1 MTKEE
6 LFKGIKTLNDSA
18 LLKVSKNGMEAVLTP
33 IEDDLNR
40 EYLTGLSDML
50 AKLGITYG
58 ILATPEQAHEDGK
71 WLVAKGDPP
80 VNGEDGR
87 LEFMPK
93 FEDIKNAS
101 SEPIEKIINVG
112 EGDVIAKIIQPTP
125 GKTGK
130 NVFGEEVPPKPG
142 RQAPFKLGDGAA
154 VSAEGEELLA
164 SRSGIVEFKE
174 EKITVLDEY
183 TVNGDLAGNL
193 EFWGRL
199 FTITGSIPGAFNV
212 LIWGDLTVGG
222 NIEGGA
228 RVDVNGNLKVGG
240 LIRGNDTVVEVGHD
254 LSCKAIEYAHV
265 HVKGDVEIGDYALK
279 ADCKVRGY
287 AWAVQGRGAIMGG
300 DLFIGHSLA
309 VNALGTATNI
319 FTHISIGFDFD
330 SMDKYNKLVDKI
342 EEISKKIIE
351 AQDNLRKIEMLEQ
364 KGTLDEKYLF
374 IKKYLTESI
383 VRLGEE
389 TVEKKDELEWL
400 EKKLMERQS
409 AVVAVNKNVYA
420 NTTITIYN
428 ANLDIKDDINGKHKF
443 IYKNGEIIAVSI
455 S

>member
-1 MTKEE
+1 MTKED

-18 LLKVSKNGMEAVLTP
+18 LLKVSKNGMEAVLAP
-33 IEDDLNR
+33 AEDNSAL
-40 EYLTGLSDML
+40 EYLADLPDLL
-50 AKLGITYG
+50 ARLGITYG
-58 ILATPEQAHEDGK
+58 ILTPPEQTHEDGK
-71 WLVAKGDPP
+71 WIVARGDAP

-87 LEFMPK
+87 LELMPK
-93 FEDIKNAS
+93 FEDLKNVS
-101 SEPIEKIINVG
+101 SEPIEKILNAG

-125 GKTGK
+125 GKPGK
-130 NVFGEEVPPKPG
+130 NVFGEEIASKPG
-142 RQAPFKLGDGAA
+142 RQAQFKLGDGVV
-154 VSAEGEELLA
+154 VSAEGTELSA
-164 SRSGIVEFKE
+164 SRSGVAEFKE

-183 TVNGDLAGNL
+183 SVNGDLAGNL

-212 LIWGDLTVGG
+212 LVWGDLTVDG

-240 LIRGNDTVVEVGHD
+240 LIRGNDTIIDTGHD

-265 HVKGDVEIGDYALK
+265 YVKGDMEIEDYVLK
-279 ADCKVRGY
+279 ADCKVKGY
-287 AWAVQGRGAIMGG
+287 AWVVQGRGAIMGG

-330 SMDKYNKLVDKI
+330 SMDKHNKLINKI
-342 EEISKKIIE
+342 EDISKKIEE
-351 AQDNLRKIEMLEQ
+351 AQDNLKKIDTLEQ
-364 KGTLDEKYLF
+364 KGPLDEKYLF
-374 IKKYLTESI
+374 IKKYLLESL

-389 TVEKKDELEWL
+389 TMEKREELEWL
-400 EKKLMERQS
+400 EEKLLEKQS
-409 AVVAVNKNVYA
+409 AVVTVNKNVYS

-428 ANLDIKDDINGKHKF
+428 ANLDIKDDINGKRKF
-443 IYKNGEIIAVSI
+443 IYKNGEIIAVSPF
-455 S
+455 